1 MPTAYT
7 LEPHAELVRRNTLRV
22 RATARWLATVHDA
35 AALPDALADPEIAAG
50 PVMVL
55 GDGSNLLLAADYPGT
70 MLVIAASTVTFE
82 PTGAGARRVVA
93 DAGAS
98 WDALV
103 TRTLALGCA
112 GLENLAL
119 IPGLVGAAPIQNIGA
134 YGVEVGEYIE
144 AVEAYDRESR
154 RLRVL
159 ARDECG
165 FSYRDSRLK
174 READRWIVTRV
185 RFRLPAQAEL
195 RLDYPGVRAELEAM
209 AVDAPSASD
218 VAEAV
223 RRLRRRKLPDP
234 AEIGNAGSF
243 FKNPVVPVSVA
254 AAVSREAPALPVFP
268 GPTEAVRK
276 LSAAWLIE
284 SCGWRGHR
292 DGDAGISDRH
302 ALVLVNHGAASGEDL
317 LALARRVADSVELR
331 YGIRLEPEPRIVGA
345 EFRPQAGTRGV
356 THEST

>member
-7 LEPHAELVRRNTLRV
+7 LEPHADLWRRNTLRV

-35 AALPDALADPEIAAG
+35 EALPAALADPQISAG

-55 GDGSNLLLAADYPGT
+55 GDGSNLLFAADYPGT

-82 PTGAGARRVVA
+82 PTGDGATRVVA
-93 DAGAS
+93 DAGAN

-154 RLRVL
+154 SLRVL
-159 ARDECG
+159 ARAECA
-165 FSYRDSRLK
+165 FSYRDSRFK

-185 RFRLPAQAEL
+185 RFRLPSRAEP
-195 RLDYPGVRAELEAM
+195 RLGYPGVREELAAM
-209 AVDAPSASD
+209 SVASPSASD

-243 FKNPVVPVSVA
+243 FKNPIVPASLA
-254 AAVSREAPALPVFP
+254 AALSRDAPALPVFR
-268 GPTEAVRK
+268 GPAEAERK
-276 LSAAWLIE
+276 ISAAWLIE
-284 SCGWRGHR
+284 SCGWRGRR

-302 ALVLVNHGAASGEDL
+302 ALVLVNHGTASGAQL
-317 LALARRVADSVELR
+317 LDLARRVADSVELR

-345 EFRPQAGTRGV
+345 EFRPQARSNG
-356 THEST
+356 SDA

>member
-35 AALPDALADPEIAAG
+35 AALPAALADPEISAG

-55 GDGSNLLLAADYPGT
+55 GEGSNLLLAADYPGT
-70 MLVIAASTVTFE
+70 MLVLAAATVAFE
-82 PTGAGARRVVA
+82 PATGGTTRVVA

-103 TRTLALGCA
+103 TRTLAMGCA
-112 GLENLAL
+112 GFENLAL

-144 AVEAYDRESR
+144 AIEAYDRESR
-154 RLRVL
+154 SLRVL
-159 ARDECG
+159 ARAECA
-165 FSYRDSRLK
+165 FSYRESRFK
-174 READRWIVTRV
+174 REVDRWIVTRV
-185 RFRLPAQAEL
+185 RFRLPSHAEL

-209 AVDAPSASD
+209 AVAAPSASD
-218 VAEAV
+218 VAQAV

-234 AEIGNAGSF
+234 ADIGNAGSF
-243 FKNPVVPVSVA
+243 FKNPIVPASLA
-254 AAVSREAPALPVFP
+254 AAVSRDAPGLPVFP
-268 GPTEAVRK
+268 GPTDTERK

-284 SCGWRGHR
+284 ACGWRGRR

-302 ALVLVNHGAASGEDL
+302 ALVLVNHGAASGGEL
-317 LALARRVADSVELR
+317 LDLARRVADSVELR

-345 EFRPQAGTRGV
+345 EFRPQARSTGV
-356 THEST
+356 RHEST